1 MHFSK
6 VKTTYKAIL
15 MYSLLCLFIISCSD
29 SNSAKNGIS
38 GNLDIGKLDSKVL
51 IIVESTNNGDRKAL
65 EELEELAK
73 SDNIDANKSLALIYL
88 QGKIVKKNIRKSINL
103 FEAAADQGDKYA
115 AEILSKIYLNNN
127 YFDKAKAIKY
137 KEIALNGNNTINI
150 ITAIK
155 NYKTQ
160 IDENKWVGY
169 KFKSHDDLIG
179 TGSAFAINDQ
189 GLFVTNRHVISK
201 CNKVVVGYNRM
212 LGKAS
217 YVLID
222 ENADL
227 AFIKVNEKTPAFL
240 KLSQQ
245 KAKLGEKIFVGGYP
259 LVDKLGFDLKM
270 TDGIVSGAEAERS
283 KKIQVTASMSS
294 GNSGGPVVD
303 EKLQIVGIATSV
315 STSGLKVDGN
325 VVGHGVNFATNT
337 DAIRQ
342 FALENKIELPIANG
356 SNKKIENE
364 YIADMLKITTG
375 LVFCLRMDQ

>member
-1 MHFSK
+1 
-6 VKTTYKAIL
+6 V
-15 MYSLLCLFIISCSD
+15 ISCGD
-29 SNSAKNGIS
+29 NNTNNTGIS
-38 GNLDIGKLDSKVL
+38 NNLDLGKIDSKVL
-51 IIVESTNNGDRKAL
+51 ILVEASNNGDRKSL
-65 EELEELAK
+65 DELEEEAN
-73 SDNIDANKSLALIYL
+73 SGNIDANKSLALIYL
-88 QGKIVKKNIRKSINL
+88 QGKIVKKNIKKSINQ
-103 FEAAADQGDKYA
+103 FELAAEKGDKYA
-115 AEILSKIYLNNN
+115 AEILSKIYLTKN
-127 YFDKAKAIKY
+127 YLDKAKAIKY
-137 KEIALNGNNTINI
+137 KEIATNGNSTVNI
-150 ITAIK
+150 ISTIK
-155 NYKTQ
+155 NYKLQ
-160 IDENKWVGY
+160 IDENKWEGY
-169 KFKSHDDLIG
+169 KFKSYDDLIG
-179 TGSAFAINDQ
+179 TGSAFAITDE
-189 GLFVTNRHVISK
+189 GLFVTNRHVINK

-303 EKLQIVGIATSV
+303 EKLQIIGIATSV

-337 DAIRQ
+337 EAIRQ
-342 FALENKIELPIANG
+342 FAIENKIQLPSVSG
-356 SNKKIENE
+356 TNKKIENE
-364 YIADMLKITTG
+364 YIAEMLKITTG
-375 LVFCLRMDQ
+375 LVFCLRMD